1 MAKEEPIILTGVVT
15 ELLPAGTFRIKL
27 HNDKLVLGHLSGKI
41 RQHAIKVLLGDQ
53 VSIEF
58 SPYDLTKGRIVRRL

>member
-27 HNDKLVLGHLSGKI
+27 PNEKIVLGHLSGKI
-41 RQHAIKVLLGDQ
+41 RQHSIKVLLGDQ
-53 VSIEF
+53 VTVEL

>member
-27 HNDKLVLGHLSGKI
+27 PNDKLVLGHLSGKI